1 MFSGLNSPVKAI
13 EDLCVA
19 PFETKAN
26 DVKDGCFWHAGLV
39 TGCAPAAK
47 RKFPLRAGDALIGFA
62 LNQFT

>member
-19 PFETKAN
+19 PFETKVN
-26 DVKDGCFWHAGLV
+26 DVKDGWFWHAGLV

-47 RKFPLRAGDALIGFA
+47 RKFPLPSENTLIGFGP
-62 LNQFT
+62 NQFT